1 MNIIV
6 KLGAGYGLQI
16 NWTKVELLA
25 VRCAPA
31 LKNGLGSILPCKSSI
46 VYLGASVD
54 TSGSIQSELNRRI
67 GLAYVDLNAL
77 TRIWNHANLTREWK
91 YRIYTACILTKL
103 LYGLQTAWLTKTQR
117 KTLDGFHP
125 RCVRII
131 TGAKLSFW
139 SRVSNAEVL
148 ASINAPLLSAML
160 LEQQLKYFGKVY
172 RRMDA
177 DITRTFVFQPSS
189 DQLVEASFRKRR
201 GRPRLSWAL
210 ELRKHAI
217 ILIGNQPLGLAMQSE
232 HDWRLAVQR
241 YCGSPK

>member
-1 MNIIV
+1 M
-6 KLGAGYGLQI
+6 
-16 NWTKVELLA
+16 
-25 VRCAPA
+25 
-31 LKNGLGSILPCKSSI
+31 
-46 VYLGASVD
+46 D

-67 GLAYVDLNAL
+67 GMACADFKALA
-77 TRIWNHANLTREWK
+77 RIWNHASLTREWK
-91 YRIYTACILTKL
+91 YRIYRACILTKL
-103 LYGLQTAWLTKTQR
+103 LYGLQTAWLTKPQR
-117 KTLDGFHP
+117 KKLDGFHA
-125 RCVRII
+125 RCVRQI
-131 TGAKLSFW
+131 TEIKHSFW
-139 SRVSNAEVL
+139 SRVSNADVL
-148 ASINAPLLSAML
+148 TSIHAPLLSTML

-232 HDWRLAVQR
+232 HGWRLAVQR
-241 YCGSPK
+241 YCGSP